1 MLMSTDAKIIENSNH
16 DWEEFT
22 HISKE
27 VSFGKHYV
35 VVAVA
40 AVVVVSVAVFVVV
53 VVVESYKQSQTSIF
67 LLTKVFNEFSCTVF

>member
-27 VSFGKHYV
+27 VSFGKHYI

-40 AVVVVSVAVFVVV
+40 AVVVVPVAVVVVVVAVIVVV

-67 LLTKVFNEFSCTVF
+67 LLTI